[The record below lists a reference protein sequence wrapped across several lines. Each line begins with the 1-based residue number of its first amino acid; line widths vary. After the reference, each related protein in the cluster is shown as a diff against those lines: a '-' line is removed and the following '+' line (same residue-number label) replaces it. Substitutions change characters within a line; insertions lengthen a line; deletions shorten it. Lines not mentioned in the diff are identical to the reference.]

1 MYPVF
6 RLESMSKGVIVQ
18 VTPFWFINS
27 HVMQK
32 EADKKTW
39 RKD

>member
-1 MYPVF
+1 MAKKIKKRGADYA
-6 RLESMSKGVIVQ
+6 VQ